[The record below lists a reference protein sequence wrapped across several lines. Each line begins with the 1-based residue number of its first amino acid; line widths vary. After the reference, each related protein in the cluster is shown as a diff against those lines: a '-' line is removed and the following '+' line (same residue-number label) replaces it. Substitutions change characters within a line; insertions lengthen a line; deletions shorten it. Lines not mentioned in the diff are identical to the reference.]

1 MDATNFSR
9 RALDLILR
17 SEGLDHAGWPGGQS
31 GVTLGRGYDLGYH
44 TRSEFLTDWSPY
56 LEPPVLTLLAGCV
69 GIIGIPARD
78 RARML
83 RGRVVITQAVAD
95 RVFFSATLP
104 KYIDLTKRTF
114 PGVEKLP
121 LDAQG
126 ALVSLVFNRG
136 SRMVDSDPV
145 IQERREMRAIRDAI
159 VHGDLI
165 DIAMQIRSMT
175 RLWVGKGLDGLIKR
189 REEEAELVEAAA
201 LEQIA
206 ANQPLEKK
214 AS

>member
-1 MDATNFSR
+1 MDTTTFSR

-17 SEGLDHAGWPGGQS
+17 FEGLDHAGWPGGQS
-31 GVTLGRGYDLGYH
+31 GVTIGRGYDLGYH

-56 LEPPVLTLLAGCV
+56 IEPPALTLLAGCV
-69 GIIGIPARD
+69 GIIGLAARD

-83 RGRVVITQAVAD
+83 RGRICITQAVAD

-104 KYIDLTKRTF
+104 KYTALTKRTF

-145 IQERREMRAIRDAI
+145 IQERREMRAVRDA
-159 VHGDLI
+159 VARGDLV
-165 DIAMQIRSMT
+165 DIAVQVRSMT

-189 REEEAELVEAAA
+189 REAEAELIEAAA

-206 ANQPLEKK
+206 ANQPQEK